1 MKKLLPLVSGIAL
14 AALPGYGQ
22 ADKSSSGHPGP
33 VTFNRDV
40 APILLKNCAVC
51 HRPGN
56 SGPFSLLTYAD
67 VAKRARQIVV
77 VTEKLFMPPWL
88 PEPNL
93 PRFENERR
101 LTDDQIQTI
110 AAWVNAGKPEGDPRD
125 LPPTPVFPEGWQLGT
140 PDLIVEMEKPYTL
153 AADGEDVYRHF
164 VIPVPGATER
174 WVKAMEFQPGN
185 LRIAHH
191 ALMDID
197 RTPISK
203 HMDEQDPEV
212 GFDGML
218 NPDSLEKPGGVFSN
232 WNPGRQSW
240 AGADDIAW
248 KLSKNTSIVVQVH
261 MQKTGKPETIKSRV
275 GLYFAKKPPTRFP
288 LIIGVR
294 SMDIDIP
301 AGEKA
306 YRVKNGYVLPVD
318 VSLMA
323 ISPHAHYLAEEMQ
336 AYALLPDGTRQ
347 SLMHI
352 KHWNFYRQEEYRYT
366 GPVPLPK
373 GTTVVMEYVYD
384 NSASNPQNPSNPSKR
399 VRYGLQTKDEMAE
412 FMMQVLTKNVADRTQ
427 LSADF
432 NNRVREQNATSITR
446 WAEIEPEDLGYRAAY
461 ARLCAG
467 DGRFEEAEK
476 HFRFVLER
484 DPKLNEVRFSYANL
498 LMQGR
503 RYPEAT
509 AQCNAIVET
518 APNSLRAHNLLGLI
532 ELNLRHYSEAE
543 AHFRRCVSIEPDYR
557 VPLGNLGQAL
567 ASQGKLDEA
576 EKYFL
581 EMLRL
586 DPEDARAIKYLDLI
600 AKRRLE
606 KKAGPAEKPKPPAG
620 Q

>member
-1 MKKLLPLVSGIAL
+1 MKAIRCIASSVAFATLSAL
-14 AALPGYGQ
+14 APRATSAEDATG
-22 ADKSSSGHPGP
+22 SI
-33 VTFNRDV
+33 TFNRDV
-40 APILLKNCAVC
+40 APILFKNCAVC

-67 VAKRARQIVV
+67 ASKRAQQIAT
-77 VTEKLFMPPWL
+77 VTEKRFMPPWL
-88 PEPNL
+88 PEPNQ

-101 LTDDQIQTI
+101 LTEAQIQII
-110 AAWVNAGKPEGDPRD
+110 AAWVKAGKPEGDARD
-125 LPPTPVFPEGWQLGT
+125 LPPAPVFDEGWQLGT
-140 PDLIVEMEKPYTL
+140 PDLIVQMEKPYTL

-164 VIPVPGATER
+164 VIPIPGTTER

-191 ALMDID
+191 ALMDLD
-197 RTPISK
+197 RTLISK

-212 GFDGML
+212 GYDGML
-218 NPDSLEKPGGVFSN
+218 TPDSLEKPGGVFSN

-240 AGADDIAW
+240 EGADDIAW

-261 MQKTGKPETIKSRV
+261 MQKTGKPETIQSRV

-306 YRVKNGYVLPVD
+306 YRVRNDYVLPVD

-323 ISPHAHYLAEEMQ
+323 ISPHAHYLGDDMQ

-347 SLMHI
+347 SLLHI
-352 KHWNFYRQEEYRYT
+352 KHWNFYRQEEYRYAE
-366 GPVPLPK
+366 PVSLPK

-384 NSASNPQNPSNPSKR
+384 NSVGNPQNPTHPPKR
-399 VRYGLQTKDEMAE
+399 VRYGLQTRDEMAE
-412 FMMQVLTKNVADRTQ
+412 FMMQVLPKNASDYNQ
-427 LSADF
+427 LSKDF
-432 NNRVREQNATSITR
+432 KKHVQAQNAASITH
-446 WAEIEPEDLGYRAAY
+446 WAKVEPEDLGYRAAY

-467 DGRFEEAEK
+467 EGRVEEAEK
-476 HFRFVLER
+476 HFRYVLDR
-484 DPKLNEVRFSYANL
+484 SPGDNEVRYSYANL

-503 RYPEAT
+503 RYPEAVV
-509 AQCNAIVET
+509 QCKTIVDA
-518 APNSLRAHNLLGLI
+518 APNFLRAHNLLGLI
-532 ELNLRHYSEAE
+532 ALNQHHYPEAE
-543 AHFRRCVSIEPDYR
+543 AHFRRCLRIQPDYR

-576 EKYFL
+576 EKYFR

-586 DPEDARAIKYLDLI
+586 DPEDARATKYLNLI

-606 KKAGPAEKPKPPAG
+606 KKPPSTEPPTPR
-620 Q
+620 